1 MARYSPPSTVHISF
15 GPGPVTPAVKS
26 LIWANVVMFVAAFFV
41 PSITVY
47 LGLWPAAVVQRLAV
61 WQPLTYMFLH
71 GGFFHI
77 LFNMLM
83 LWMFGVELERL
94 WGTRFFLKFYFVSG
108 LGAAATTLLW
118 AVLPLPFAD
127 TMYNSLTIGA
137 SGAIYG
143 LLMAYAL
150 TYPDRPIYMYL
161 LFPIQVKYFV
171 LIMGAIAFLSS
182 ISAGGGGIAHA
193 AHLGGLATGYLYL
206 QSRRGGPLVQ
216 VRYYLARW
224 RMNRARR
231 KFGVYSGGHKNDW
244 ERRIH

>member
-94 WGTRFFLKFYFVSG
+94 
-108 LGAAATTLLW
+108 
-118 AVLPLPFAD
+118 
-127 TMYNSLTIGA
+127 
-137 SGAIYG
+137 
-143 LLMAYAL
+143 
-150 TYPDRPIYMYL
+150 
-161 LFPIQVKYFV
+161 
-171 LIMGAIAFLSS
+171 
-182 ISAGGGGIAHA
+182 
-193 AHLGGLATGYLYL
+193 
-206 QSRRGGPLVQ
+206 
-216 VRYYLARW
+216 
-224 RMNRARR
+224 
-231 KFGVYSGGHKNDW
+231 
-244 ERRIH
+244 